1 VELSDIVG
9 LILVVL
15 GLGALQGTATLR
27 VWRTDLYA
35 REQKVAQ
42 TRLIW
47 FIPLVGAVLVLM
59 ILRESKHEW
68 RP

>member
-1 VELSDIVG
+1 MELSDVIG

-15 GLGALQGTATLR
+15 GLGALQGMATLR

-42 TRLIW
+42 TRLI
-47 FIPLVGAVLVLM
+47 
-59 ILRESKHEW
+59 
-68 RP
+68 

>member
-1 VELSDIVG
+1 MDLSDIVG
-9 LILVVL
+9 LIVVVL
-15 GLGALQGTATLR
+15 GLGALQGLATLR

-47 FIPLVGAVLVLM
+47 FVPLVGAVLVLM
-59 ILRESKHEW
+59 ILRETKQERRS
-68 RP
+68 